1 MTIMTPKDFEV
12 LAANAAFLMAASS
25 GNVKMAINML
35 QHNPDLA
42 EIRVENWMLP
52 IHIAAS
58 GGHRQIALLLYRSFI
73 RDKFDKL
80 TPEQRLQI
88 FFTILKN
95 NIFGKA
101 SHRLLFH
108 C

>member
-1 MTIMTPKDFEV
+1 MTIITPEDFGV
-12 LAANAAFLMAASS
+12 LAANRAFLMAASS
-25 GNVKMAINML
+25 GNVKMARDML
-35 QHNPDLA
+35 QNNPDLA

-73 RDKFDKL
+73 RDKFDEL
-80 TPEQRLQI
+80 TSEQKVQI
-88 FFTILKN
+88 FFTTLKN

-101 SHRLLFH
+101 SHPLPFH